1 MDSFYERL
9 FDNEK
14 LAYLLGKAKNIRE
27 LTSVRFV
34 IYMTRSIDTKYVS
47 VQLCYRIGIVGFF
60 LDLPRF
66 SGVKGEQDNWMQW
79 IDDSNSDEIFDLP
92 HIDIDVEEF
101 VGGNSHLDC

>member
-1 MDSFYERL
+1 MCL
-9 FDNEK
+9 FNSVIE
-14 LAYLLGKAKNIRE
+14 LELL
-27 LTSVRFV
+27 V
-34 IYMTRSIDTKYVS
+34 
-47 VQLCYRIGIVGFF
+47 FF